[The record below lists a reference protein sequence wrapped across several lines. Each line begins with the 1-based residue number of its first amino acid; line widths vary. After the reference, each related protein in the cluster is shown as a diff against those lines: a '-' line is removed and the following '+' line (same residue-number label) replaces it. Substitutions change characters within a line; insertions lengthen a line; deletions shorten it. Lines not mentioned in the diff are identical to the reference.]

1 MEYLIIGIIVLVLM
15 LPYLLMRVST
25 CAMVGKP
32 APAMDDVISSNTD
45 MEKPVYLYFMSERC
59 SNCKKMTPVIEE
71 QGRQNPNVI
80 TINISNEREK
90 GVRFGVRGTPTLL
103 SVKDGVIERVKLGA
117 MTRHK
122 ILDFISA

>member
-15 LPYLLMRVST
+15 LPYLLMRVLT

-32 APAMDDVISSNTD
+32 APAMDDMISSDTD
-45 MEKPVYLYFMSERC
+45 MEKPVYLYFMSDRC
-59 SNCKKMTPVIEE
+59 TNCKKMTPLIAE
-71 QGRQNPNVI
+71 QERQNPNII
-80 TINISNEREK
+80 TINISHEREK

-117 MTRHK
+117 MKKHK
-122 ILDFISA
+122 ILDFISV